1 MWNTIKIIKFLK
13 IFLITLKKLL
23 IKMLNLISSFT
34 KNFLDLLISFF
45 LIISGYFYLEIA
57 LVIFAITFPLFYIF
71 EKEANEFMQNENYL
85 KLRRNLSSAVS
96 GCFMLSF
103 LTTL

>member
-1 MWNTIKIIKFLK
+1 MTEKNLYLQQIILG
-13 IFLITLKKLL
+13 IFLFL
-23 IKMLNLISSFT
+23 IYLISC
-34 KNFLDLLISFF
+34 KPKKFF
-45 LIISGYFYLEIA
+45 LIIIGYFYLEIA

>member
-1 MWNTIKIIKFLK
+1 MEGLVYPFDRYFLLNT
-13 IFLITLKKLL
+13 
-23 IKMLNLISSFT
+23 SS
-34 KNFLDLLISFF
+34 D
-45 LIISGYFYLEIA
+45 
-57 LVIFAITFPLFYIF
+57 IF